1 MPETVTLELLAAQQQ
16 RVLDEL
22 GAVRVEMAAQRTE
35 FVTIRDD
42 ITVLTAIVMRQEN
55 TLKAILDQLRTM
67 TTQQHRLRRAA
78 TAARGGANSL
88 NQQRLARK
96 GAAHRRHELVEQ

>member
-1 MPETVTLELLAAQQQ
+1 MPEIITLEFLSAEQQ

-55 TLKAILDQLRTM
+55 TLKAILEQLRTM
-67 TTQQHRLRRAA
+67 TTQQHRFGERVRRLEDER
-78 TAARGGANSL
+78 TP
-88 NQQRLARK
+88 
-96 GAAHRRHELVEQ
+96 

>member
-1 MPETVTLELLAAQQQ
+1 MPETVTLEFLAAQQQ

-35 FVTIRDD
+35 LVTIRDD
-42 ITVLTAIVMRQEN
+42 INVLTAIVMRQEN

-67 TTQQHRLRRAA
+67 TTQQHRFGERLRQLEEER
-78 TAARGGANSL
+78 TP
-88 NQQRLARK
+88 
-96 GAAHRRHELVEQ
+96 

>member
-1 MPETVTLELLAAQQQ
+1 MPEIITLEFLSAQQQ

-55 TLKAILDQLRTM
+55 ILKAILEQLRTM
-67 TTQQHRLRRAA
+67 TTQQHRFGERVRRLEDER
-78 TAARGGANSL
+78 TP
-88 NQQRLARK
+88 
-96 GAAHRRHELVEQ
+96 

>member
-1 MPETVTLELLAAQQQ
+1 MPETVTLEFLAAQQQ
-16 RVLDEL
+16 PVLDEL

-55 TLKAILDQLRTM
+55 TLKAILDQLRTT
-67 TTQQHRLRRAA
+67 TTQQHPFLERLRQLEEER
-78 TAARGGANSL
+78 TP
-88 NQQRLARK
+88 
-96 GAAHRRHELVEQ
+96 

>member
-1 MPETVTLELLAAQQQ
+1 MPETVTLEFLAAQQQ

-55 TLKAILDQLRTM
+55 TLKAILDQLRTI
-67 TTQQHRLRRAA
+67 TTQHHPFGERLRQLEEER
-78 TAARGGANSL
+78 TP
-88 NQQRLARK
+88 
-96 GAAHRRHELVEQ
+96 

>member
-1 MPETVTLELLAAQQQ
+1 MPETITLDFLAAQQQ

-67 TTQQHRLRRAA
+67 TTQQHRFGERLRQLEEER
-78 TAARGGANSL
+78 TP
-88 NQQRLARK
+88 
-96 GAAHRRHELVEQ
+96 

>member
-1 MPETVTLELLAAQQQ
+1 MAETITLEFLAAQQQ

-22 GAVRVEMAAQRTE
+22 GSVRVEMAAQRTE

-55 TLKAILDQLRTM
+55 TLKAILDQLRP
-67 TTQQHRLRRAA
+67 
-78 TAARGGANSL
+78 
-88 NQQRLARK
+88 
-96 GAAHRRHELVEQ
+96 

>member
-1 MPETVTLELLAAQQQ
+1 MPEIITLEFLSAQQQ

-22 GAVRVEMAAQRTE
+22 GAVRVEMAAQRAE

-55 TLKAILDQLRTM
+55 TLKAILEQLRTM
-67 TTQQHRLRRAA
+67 TTQQHRFGERVRRLEDER
-78 TAARGGANSL
+78 TP
-88 NQQRLARK
+88 
-96 GAAHRRHELVEQ
+96 

>member
-1 MPETVTLELLAAQQQ
+1 MPEIITLEFLSAQQQ

-55 TLKAILDQLRTM
+55 ILKAILEQLRTM
-67 TTQQHRLRRAA
+67 TTQQHRFGERR
-78 TAARGGANSL
+78 R
-88 NQQRLARK
+88 RLEDERTP
-96 GAAHRRHELVEQ
+96 

>member
-1 MPETVTLELLAAQQQ
+1 MAETITLEFLAAQQQ
-16 RVLDEL
+16 PVLDEL
-22 GAVRVEMAAQRTE
+22 GSVRVEMAAQRTE

-67 TTQQHRLRRAA
+67 TTQQHRFGERSRRLEEEG
-78 TAARGGANSL
+78 TP
-88 NQQRLARK
+88 
-96 GAAHRRHELVEQ
+96 

>member
-1 MPETVTLELLAAQQQ
+1 MPEIITLEFLSAQQQ

-22 GAVRVEMAAQRTE
+22 GAIRVEMAAQRTE

-55 TLKAILDQLRTM
+55 TLKAILEQLRTM
-67 TTQQHRLRRAA
+67 TTQQHRFGERVRRLEDER
-78 TAARGGANSL
+78 TP
-88 NQQRLARK
+88 
-96 GAAHRRHELVEQ
+96 

>member
-1 MPETVTLELLAAQQQ
+1 MPETVTLEVLAAQPQ

-67 TTQQHRLRRAA
+67 TTQQHRFGERLRQLEEER
-78 TAARGGANSL
+78 TP
-88 NQQRLARK
+88 
-96 GAAHRRHELVEQ
+96 